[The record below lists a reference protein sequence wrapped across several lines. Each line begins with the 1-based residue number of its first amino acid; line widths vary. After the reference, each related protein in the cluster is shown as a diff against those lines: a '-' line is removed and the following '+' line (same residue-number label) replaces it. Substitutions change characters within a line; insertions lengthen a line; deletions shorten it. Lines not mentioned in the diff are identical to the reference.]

1 MSSRKLTKVGV
12 LQGSILVPFLF
23 LMHVNDLKENI
34 ESKIKS
40 FADDTSLVNA
50 FHNQIF
56 EIQVLNEGLEILNKW
71 S

>member
-1 MSSRKLTKVGV
+1 MSSRRLTKVGV
-12 LQGSILVPFLF
+12 FQGSILEPFLF

-50 FHNQIF
+50 FRNQIF
-56 EIQVLNEGLEILNKW
+56 EIQVLNEGLETLNKW

>member
-12 LQGSILVPFLF
+12 LQGYILELFLF
-23 LMHVNDLKENI
+23 LIYVNDLKENI
-34 ESKIKS
+34 QSKIKS

-50 FHNQIF
+50 FHIQIVG
-56 EIQVLNEGLEILNKW
+56 IQVLNEGLETLNKW